1 MVDFLIELAAEI
13 AGDALEEGLSRRS
26 FFRKM
31 SPVTRF
37 FLGLGAAVLTGLVCY
52 GIVTFFMQ

>member
-1 MVDFLIELAAEI
+1 MVDFLIELAADI
-13 AGDALEEGLSRRS
+13 TGGILEENLSRRS
-26 FFRKM
+26 FFRRI

-37 FLGLGAAVLTGLVCY
+37 FLGLGAAVLMGLVCY